1 MGTVSTARE
10 FKAPETR
17 ESVARTIEVWG
28 LSRTEEERVV
38 ERMRQS
44 RIEALSELQAATDL
58 LVHYL
63 RRDRIP
69 VVVRRPIKAL
79 DGDSLADLLAHGDTH
94 AMLAACREMFRFE
107 NVHA

>member
-1 MGTVSTARE
+1 MGTVATARE
-10 FKAPETR
+10 FKSPETR

-28 LSRTEEERVV
+28 LSRTGEERVV
-38 ERMRQS
+38 EWMRQN

-69 VVVRRPIKAL
+69 VVVRRPIEAL
-79 DGDSLADLLAHGDTH
+79 DGVSLVGLLARGDTH
-94 AMLAACREMFRFE
+94 EMLAACREMFRFE